1 MLCVIGSMLNWII
14 VEFGLEFYMLFGN
27 SLFVQEFLCEKMKFR
42 AEKCSFVWKN
52 EVSCGKMKFCM
63 EK

>member
-14 VEFGLEFYMLFGN
+14 VEFGYEFYVIWLLTLCAGI
-27 SLFVQEFLCEKMKFR
+27 FVWKIKFR

-52 EVSCGKMKFCM
+52 EVSCGKMKFCT

>member
-27 SLFVQEFLCEKMKFR
+27 SLFMQEFLCEKMKFR

-52 EVSCGKMKFCM
+52 EVS
-63 EK
+63 